1 MEDEFKLADDDRV
14 AQGSPNGGSL
24 VTRRYPVDL
33 PLLQEKL
40 HKDLKQGFDV
50 VLHMGQSPGASS
62 IKLEAIALNAAGCL
76 EDRGDEL
83 DEIIPG
89 GPLAYRSN
97 MPLSRWA
104 SLLRSHQIPTI
115 VSYHAGTFLCNAVM
129 YLSHHALM
137 PATGKKQTSKK
148 RQDPCRVGFVHLR
161 SPQNKWLH
169 TGNRCLVAAQR
180 LSRAMRLLLDDLQNE
195 ENQVEHVA

>member
-1 MEDEFKLADDDRV
+1 MIELLKDL
-14 AQGSPNGGSL
+14 PNGGSL

-137 PATGKKQTSKK
+137 PATGKKQSSKK
-148 RQDPCRVGFVHLR
+148 RQDPCRVGFVHL
-161 SPQNKWLH
+161 PLATEQ
-169 TGNRCLVAAQR
+169 VAAHGQSMPSLPLSV
-180 LSRAMRLLLDDLQNE
+180 LSRAMRFLLDDLQNE